1 MEVEEVILGV
11 EVEEVEAS
19 EVAEMVEDEAEVEEI
34 ANSRYVNIIFNIVRN
49 CIQYREKLIF
59 DRLIS
64 ISCIFSWFYLQPRG
78 SMSAGA
84 NQKPPLTDL
93 NPR

>member
-1 MEVEEVILGV
+1 MILGV

-34 ANSRYVNIIFNIVRN
+34 ANSRYVNITFNIVRI
-49 CIQYREKLIF
+49 CTQYREKLNF

-64 ISCIFSWFYLQPRG
+64 ISCIFS
-78 SMSAGA
+78 
-84 NQKPPLTDL
+84 
-93 NPR
+93 

>member
-34 ANSRYVNIIFNIVRN
+34 ANSRYVNIIFNIVRI

-59 DRLIS
+59 DRLVS
-64 ISCIFSWFYLQPRG
+64 ISCIFS
-78 SMSAGA
+78 
-84 NQKPPLTDL
+84 
-93 NPR
+93 